1 MSIFIHFQDFP
12 LLKESILICSI
23 FIILQKAQ
31 EFRDPIQL
39 KTVMK
44 FEGQLGTK
52 LKISKTEDQGEKGV
66 KLKELF

>member
-66 KLKELF
+66 KLNELF